1 MSRLGDIVGVCA
13 TRDFASVW
21 KRLGKG
27 KRDREPTEAS
37 LSKGNLLKKDF
48 NSSNYLG
55 GQ

>member
-1 MSRLGDIVGVCA
+1 MPQLDDIVRVCV
-13 TRDFASVW
+13 THGFVSVW

-27 KRDREPTEAS
+27 KRDMEPTEAS